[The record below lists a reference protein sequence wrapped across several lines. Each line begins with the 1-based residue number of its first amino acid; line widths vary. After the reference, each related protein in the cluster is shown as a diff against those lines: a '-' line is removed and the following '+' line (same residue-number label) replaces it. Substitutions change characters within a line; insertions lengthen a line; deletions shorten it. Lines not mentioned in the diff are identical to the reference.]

1 MATSQRNGEESQ
13 IWTNRFGQLT
23 ITQAALA
30 ASGRNCKDE
39 PSQAA
44 SSSCVEQTGLH
55 RHQSGGHREGTEDIS
70 VQGKL
75 THCWLVN
82 C

>member
-1 MATSQRNGEESQ
+1 MATSLRDGEESQ

-44 SSSCVEQTGLH
+44 PVWSKQVYIVTNQED
-55 RHQSGGHREGTEDIS
+55 TEKELKRFPS
-70 VQGKL
+70 KG
-75 THCWLVN
+75 N
-82 C
+82 

>member
-1 MATSQRNGEESQ
+1 MATSLRDGEESQ

-39 PSQAA
+39 PGSQSAPVW
-44 SSSCVEQTGLH
+44 SKQVYIVTNQED
-55 RHQSGGHREGTEDIS
+55 TEKELKRFPS
-70 VQGKL
+70 KG
-75 THCWLVN
+75 N
-82 C
+82 